1 MFRAL
6 ASLISLISTLVRL
19 WEKFRLKQE
28 AKREV
33 AEEIREKEEQI
44 AKSAAST
51 PSVPAA
57 ERLRDGKF

>member
-1 MFRAL
+1 M
-6 ASLISLISTLVRL
+6 
-19 WEKFRLKQE
+19 KQE